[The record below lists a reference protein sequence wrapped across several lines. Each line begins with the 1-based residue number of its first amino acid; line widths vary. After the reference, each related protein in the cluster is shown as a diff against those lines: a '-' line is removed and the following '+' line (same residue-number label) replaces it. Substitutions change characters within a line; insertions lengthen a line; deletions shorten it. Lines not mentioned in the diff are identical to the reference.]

1 MSGDKWLFHTKFPL
15 KCYNNI
21 SSYFLLWYEQPN
33 LYCAV
38 MITAVKGSPNA
49 VQPFRSQALMFC
61 RIMYQPKV
69 DVDKLKRCEGGCKLT
84 FRALAYNH
92 LHCV

>member
-1 MSGDKWLFHTKFPL
+1 
-15 KCYNNI
+15 
-21 SSYFLLWYEQPN
+21 
-33 LYCAV
+33 

-69 DVDKLKRCEGGCKLT
+69 DVDKLKRREGGCKLT

-92 LHCV
+92 LHGVKLIHINLRLIHYTFFLYADAD